1 MKQTNNS
8 KTKKKPTSKSSS
20 KSKTSVSKK
29 KPSPKKTVSKTKAKT
44 SSSKKSVKKSV
55 AKIKEPNHLFD
66 SESLILLI
74 SVVAINVLCIIA
86 VSYAYFTAQIKGND
100 SAQPIEVLMGTM
112 KVKYLDS
119 DAVTLDNAYPGD
131 YLTNKFNI
139 KNEGSLPAAYKIKV
153 NIVTN
158 NFGDKNDLVYSL
170 KKNGTE
176 VVEETTLPVNSDYIY
191 TSESLAKGGTD
202 KYELMVKFK
211 EDMVN
216 RNQNDNKNKTLNF
229 KIEIEEVS

>member
-20 KSKTSVSKK
+20 KTKASVSKK
-29 KPSPKKTVSKTKAKT
+29 KTSPKKAVRKT

-55 AKIKEPNHLFD
+55 EKIQEPKHLFD

-74 SVVAINVLCIIA
+74 SVVAINVLCLIA
-86 VSYAYFTAQIKGND
+86 VSYAYFTAQIKGNEG
-100 SAQPIEVLMGTM
+100 AKPIEVLMGTM

-153 NIVTN
+153 NMVTN
-158 NFGDKNDLVYSL
+158 NFADKNDLVYSL

-176 VVEETTLPVNSDYIY
+176 VVKETTLPVNSDYIY
-191 TSESLAKGGTD
+191 TSESLAKDGTD

>member
-1 MKQTNNS
+1 MKQNNNS
-8 KTKKKPTSKSSS
+8 KTKKKPTSKSSI
-20 KSKTSVSKK
+20 KTKTSVSKK
-29 KPSPKKTVSKTKAKT
+29 KTSPKKTVSKTKAKT

-55 AKIKEPNHLFD
+55 EKIQEPKHLFD

-74 SVVAINVLCIIA
+74 SVVAINVLCLIA
-86 VSYAYFTAQIKGND
+86 VSYAYFTAQIKGNEG
-100 SAQPIEVLMGTM
+100 AKPIEVLMGTM

-153 NIVTN
+153 NMVTN

-176 VVEETTLPVNSDYIY
+176 VVKETTLPVNSDYIY
-191 TSESLAKGGTD
+191 TSESLAKDGTD